1 MKRRLLIGVLL
12 PVLIAACRGEA
23 LPTQTPIE
31 TVADFEQALL
41 VAGVRAERIDGD
53 APELPGLEVQ
63 TWNLSGEP
71 VYIYSW
77 KEIGDRDEV
86 LEELTATGSPF
97 FQQGDELQVWE
108 HEAFMVVYPGS
119 EGGVVLLMDGL
130 LGDPST
136 YPVSGPDEPYPPA
149 VSAAQLA
156 LAEDLGVSPSQV
168 SVSDYEP
175 QIWPDSCLGLGDEGE
190 TCEQAETTGWRIE
203 LRVAGRGYLL
213 RSDAIGREIRRED

>member
-1 MKRRLLIGVLL
+1 MKRKLLTGALL
-12 PVLIAACRGEA
+12 SVLIAACRGEA

-31 TVADFEQALL
+31 SVADFEQALL
-41 VAGVRAERIDGD
+41 AAGVRAERIDAD

-63 TWNLSGEP
+63 TWDLSGEP

-77 KEIGDRDEV
+77 EATGDRDEA
-86 LEELTATGSPF
+86 LEGLTATGSPF

-108 HEAFMVVYPGS
+108 HETFMVVYPGS

-156 LAEDLGVSPSQV
+156 LAEDLDVSPSQV
-168 SVSDYEP
+168 SVIDYEP
-175 QIWPDSCLGLGDEGE
+175 RIWPDSCLGLADEGE
-190 TCEQAETTGWRIE
+190 ACKQAETTGWRIE
-203 LRVAGRGYLL
+203 LRVAGGNYLL
-213 RSDAIGREIRRED
+213 RSDAIGMEIRRDD